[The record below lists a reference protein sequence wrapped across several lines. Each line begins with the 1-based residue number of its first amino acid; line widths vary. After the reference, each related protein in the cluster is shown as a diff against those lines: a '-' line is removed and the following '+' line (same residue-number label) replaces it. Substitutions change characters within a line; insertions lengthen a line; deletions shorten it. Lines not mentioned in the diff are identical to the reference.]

1 MPSNLTR
8 KELRD
13 YYAAEA
19 MNGLVAGMPER
30 FVKNAKDFA
39 QRAFDI
45 ADAMLE
51 ESDRSRTVAR
61 PAPRPTGAVRY
72 SAMSAGAA
80 GSQGTPALPAQATN

>member
-51 ESDRSRTVAR
+51 ESDRRGVQQKKASDPNHFV
-61 PAPRPTGAVRY
+61 APRK
-72 SAMSAGAA
+72 
-80 GSQGTPALPAQATN
+80 